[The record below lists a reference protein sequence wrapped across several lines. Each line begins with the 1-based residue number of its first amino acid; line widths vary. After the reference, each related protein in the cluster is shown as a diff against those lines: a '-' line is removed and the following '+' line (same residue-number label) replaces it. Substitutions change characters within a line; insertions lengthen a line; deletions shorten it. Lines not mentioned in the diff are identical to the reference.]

1 MNDVINQVSGGKA
14 VLLDVRTDQ
23 EWQEGHAKSATHFD
37 ITRLVEGELP
47 PIDKSMPVYTYCK
60 AGGRAG
66 RAKDILNSEGYT
78 AQNLGGLSD
87 WEKLG
92 GEVVNEP
99 KSN

>member
-1 MNDVINQVSGGKA
+1 
-14 VLLDVRTDQ
+14 
-23 EWQEGHAKSATHFD
+23 
-37 ITRLVEGELP
+37 
-47 PIDKSMPVYTYCK
+47 MPVYTYCK